1 MKKICEKCIHKKVCI
16 DGANYKNADKCEKFA
31 DEELILRLPCK
42 LGDTAYKLERC
53 DVTNKYR
60 IIETTIVSINISES
74 ETMLIE
80 ASANVF
86 FKEELNKT
94 VFLKREDA
102 EKALKELKGE
112 EISDPKLKPC
122 PFCGSTKLK
131 IDSKRTFNYNKRHC
145 SVTVRCM
152 KCHARS
158 PVVGINLEK
167 NQHNERELCES
178 QVTEA
183 WNSRSEGRETI

>member
-1 MKKICEKCIHKKVCI
+1 MKKICEKCIHKKICI

-42 LGDTAYKLERC
+42 LGDMAYKLERC

-122 PFCGSTKLK
+122 PFCGGEVK
-131 IDSKRTFNYNKRHC
+131 ICGGVEDWVPTVYDSDSGGDPLYIACICGVSLETGTYDYN
-145 SVTVRCM
+145 
-152 KCHARS
+152 
-158 PVVGINLEK
+158 
-167 NQHNERELCES
+167 ELAK
-178 QVTEA
+178 V

>member
-1 MKKICEKCIHKKVCI
+1 MKKICEKCIHKKICI

-74 ETMLIE
+74 ETMFTD

-86 FKEELNKT
+86 FKESLNET
-94 VFLKREDA
+94 IFLKREDA

-122 PFCGSTKLK
+122 PFCGGEAK
-131 IDSKRTFNYNKRHC
+131 
-145 SVTVRCM
+145 SVNEGVYAAVRCSRCGATIAAVQTSG
-152 KCHARS
+152 KYVECSEVA
-158 PVVGINLEK
+158 
-167 NQHNERELCES
+167 
-178 QVTEA
+178 EA